1 MMRWLVSVWIVMAL
15 CAGFVASSWAGRDG
29 DGLSQKIE
37 RERQNLQKLKSRIQE
52 EKQHADAAERQRE
65 SVLQNLQQLD
75 QRVVKLRQERQ
86 EVTRQVAKKDQEIT
100 DLNGQLADLRGRTTE
115 HQEAILARARL
126 QYIQGQ
132 WGPMKLLLA
141 AQSYSDF
148 QRRFQYL
155 STLSRRE
162 YALVESYRTDMASL
176 EAAERQRALVREE
189 MVAFQ
194 LLTDKKIR
202 EIRDLRN
209 QKRQYLKKVTY
220 QKESYQRLID
230 ELERS
235 AGRVDSLLNELEQ
248 RRKLARVKPPAALPG
263 AGRKFK
269 GALPW
274 PVQGEVVS
282 AFGRQKHPTFE
293 TYIQRKGIEI
303 RSAEGSTIK
312 CVMPGTVVYA
322 DWLKGYGQVVIVDH
336 QNGYFSLYAHA
347 SKLLANVGDRVETG
361 QALGETGDTG
371 MTGDST
377 LYFELREG
385 AEAVD
390 PLLWLAKR

>member
-1 MMRWLVSVWIVMAL
+1 MRWSVPVWLVVVL
-15 CAGFVASSWAGRDG
+15 CAGLVEPAWSGRDG

-100 DLNGQLADLRGRTTE
+100 DLNGRLAELRGRTTD

-162 YALVESYRTDMASL
+162 YALVESYRTDMTSL
-176 EAAERQRALVREE
+176 EVAERQRALVREE

-202 EIRDLRN
+202 EIRDLRS

-220 QKESYQRLID
+220 QKESYQRAVD

-248 RRKLARVKPPAALPG
+248 RRKLARAKPPTALPG

>member
-1 MMRWLVSVWIVMAL
+1 MRFLVFVWLGLVL
-15 CAGFVASSWAGRDG
+15 CAGFIASSWAGRDG

-100 DLNGQLADLRGRTTE
+100 ELNSQLAELRGRTTE

-132 WGPMKLLLA
+132 WGPMKVLLA

-176 EAAERQRALVREE
+176 EAAEHQRALVREE

-202 EIRDLRN
+202 EIRDLRG
-209 QKRQYLKKVTY
+209 QKRQYLKNVTY
-220 QKESYQRLID
+220 QKESYQRVID

-248 RRKLARVKPPAALPG
+248 RRKLARAKPPAAIPG
-263 AGRKFK
+263 VGRKFK

-282 AFGRQKHPTFE
+282 GFGRQKHPTFE

-312 CVMPGTVVYA
+312 CVMSGTVVYA
-322 DWLKGYGQVVIVDH
+322 DWLKGYGLVVIVDH

-347 SKLLANVGDRVETG
+347 SKLLASVGDRVETG